1 MRLALVG
8 ALITALGLSACGRKG
23 SLDPPPGS
31 SLGWL
36 MPGADSG
43 APFPGGILKW
53 LRD

>member
-1 MRLALVG
+1 MRIALVG
-8 ALITALGLSACGRKG
+8 ALIAALGVGGCGRKG

-36 MPGADSG
+36 MPSADSG
-43 APFPGGILKW
+43 APLPGGLLKW